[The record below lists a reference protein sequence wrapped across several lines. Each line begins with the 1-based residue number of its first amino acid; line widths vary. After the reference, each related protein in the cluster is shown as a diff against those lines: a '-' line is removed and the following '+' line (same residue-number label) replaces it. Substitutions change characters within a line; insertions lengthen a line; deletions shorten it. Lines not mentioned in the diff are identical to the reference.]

1 MGTRVIAVANQ
12 KGGVG
17 KTTTAINLAACL
29 ADRGRKILLIDLDPQ
44 TNTTSGLGV
53 ETGPGKSVYGA
64 LLGEDRLES
73 KIVSTKVKHLD
84 LIPSELDLAGAEV
97 DVARAEHYL
106 HCFKNALLPLLAL
119 NRYQYVFVDCPP
131 SLGILTMNA
140 LTAADGL
147 LIPIQCEYFALE
159 GLSVISRLIRKVRES
174 GANPG
179 LDIEGIVMTMF
190 DGRTRLA
197 AQVVEEVRKHFG
209 DKVFHTV
216 IPRTIRLSEA
226 PSFGQPIIQYD
237 AKSPGAEAYRALA
250 REFIKRHAPA
260 PVVPSAVAPPAVTPP
275 AAPAVSEAPPATVPE
290 ASPANVPAPG
300 ETEVAGKQD

>member
-1 MGTRVIAVANQ
+1 MGTRVIAFANQ

-29 ADRGRKILLIDLDPQ
+29 AERGRKLLLIDLDPQ

-73 KIVSTKVKHLD
+73 KIVRTKVKHLD

-106 HCFKNALLPLLAL
+106 HCFKKALLPLLAL
-119 NRYQYVFVDCPP
+119 NRYEYVFVDCPP

-140 LTAADGL
+140 MTAADGL

-179 LDIEGIVMTMF
+179 LEIEGIVMTMF

-237 AKSPGAEAYRALA
+237 ARSPGAEAYRALA
-250 REFIKRHAPA
+250 REYLKRQA
-260 PVVPSAVAPPAVTPP
+260 APPAVPPP
-275 AAPAVSEAPPATVPE
+275 AGPPAPESAPAPIPE
-290 ASPANVPAPG
+290 AGASTVPAPD